1 MLANTANPGL
11 RRDSVVKLAQSLTS
25 TRILR
30 QITTY
35 AKVTQML
42 RKSEQGQN
50 RSAFHAHPLLH
61 HHGGLIL
68 SLLGLHLSLLWSHLL
83 LLALRLS
90 LL

>member
-1 MLANTANPGL
+1 M
-11 RRDSVVKLAQSLTS
+11 
-25 TRILR
+25 LR
-30 QITTY
+30 QGSTY
-35 AKVTQML
+35 GKVTQML

-68 SLLGLHLSLLWSHLL
+68 SLLGLHLSFLRGHLL
-83 LLALRLS
+83 LLALRLP